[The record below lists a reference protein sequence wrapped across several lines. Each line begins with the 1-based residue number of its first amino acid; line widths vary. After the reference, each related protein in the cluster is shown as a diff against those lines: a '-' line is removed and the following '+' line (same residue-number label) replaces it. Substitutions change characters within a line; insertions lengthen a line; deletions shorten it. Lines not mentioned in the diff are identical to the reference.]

1 MAYSI
6 DFKKRAVAYKQEG
19 HTFKQ
24 LREAFGI
31 PPETHY
37 DWGKKLENGYYQTK
51 ARQKRRRKIDKEALK
66 QAVAERPDAY
76 LKELAEPFNCTA
88 TAVFYALE
96 NLSMTRKK
104 KSFAYYEKSEKQRA
118 EYTVRLKRVPKKNHV
133 YSDLI

>member
-31 PPETHY
+31 PSETYY
-37 DWGKKLENGYYQTK
+37 DWKEKLENGYYQAKTK
-51 ARQKRRRKIDKEALK
+51 QVRRRKIDKEALR
-66 QAVAERPDAY
+66 QAVAEKPDAY
-76 LKELAEPFNCTA
+76 LRELAEPFNCTA

-96 NLSMTRKK
+96 SLNMTRKK
-104 KSFAYYEKSEKQRA
+104 DLYLLREIGRA
-118 EYTVRLKRVPKKNHV
+118 AGRVYQEV
-133 YSDLI
+133 EAGSA

>member
-31 PPETHY
+31 PSETYY
-37 DWGKKLENGYYQTK
+37 DWKEKLENGYYQAKTK
-51 ARQKRRRKIDKEALK
+51 QVRRRKIDKEALK
-66 QAVAERPDAY
+66 QAVAEKPDAY
-76 LKELAEPFNCTA
+76 LRELAERFNCTA

-96 NLSMTRKK
+96 NLKMTRKK
-104 KSFAYYEKSEKQRA
+104 RPLPITKNRKSNGRSI
-118 EYTVRLKRVPKKNHV
+118 PKG
-133 YSDLI
+133 

>member
-6 DFKKRAVAYKQEG
+6 DYRKRAVAYKQEG

-31 PPETHY
+31 PSETYY
-37 DWGKKLENGYYQTK
+37 DWKEKLENGYYQTK
-51 ARQKRRRKIDKEALK
+51 AKQERKRKIDKEALK
-66 QAVAERPDAY
+66 QAVAKKPDAC

-96 NLSMTRKK
+96 NLNMTRKK
-104 KSFAYYEKSEKQRA
+104 RALPITKNRKSNGRSI
-118 EYTVRLKRVPKKNHV
+118 PKG
-133 YSDLI
+133 